1 MSRINWESPEVE
13 IALEKAKTAYEQA
26 PYREKH
32 RAVEKEFAKY
42 TGVWR
47 SFGIIR
53 QRMVEKEMWTGG
65 TNRCQKSQK

>member
-1 MSRINWESPEVE
+1 MG
-13 IALEKAKTAYEQA
+13 IALEKTKAAYWNA

-42 TGVWR
+42 TGIWR

-53 QRMVEKEMWTGG
+53 QRMKEKGII
-65 TNRCQKSQK
+65 